1 VAQSTVISRSLSGM
15 SDEIIN
21 SSDSS
26 DSLTA
31 RSTQKVG
38 ESYPC
43 GSPKNII
50 SSTYRSF
57 LTRVSHKSKFRI
69 FELLV

>member
-1 VAQSTVISRSLSGM
+1 MSNETMNSL
-15 SDEIIN
+15 
-21 SSDSS
+21 DSS

-31 RSTQKVG
+31 HFTQKVG

-43 GSPKNII
+43 GLLKNIT
-50 SSTYRSF
+50 SATYRSF
-57 LTRVSHKSKFRI
+57 LTRVSHKSKFGI